1 MGTRSMSRQITHL
14 AFDKVFLECFVPS
27 LWFKQTHLDFKFK
40 QISVTSSAPNQQ
52 YVKHNSRKNTSA
64 SALLKFCH
72 YISTGFE
79 LYSILTHHFNNAHE
93 RAFKFL
99 EFGFLCNI
107 CNATLHPPH
116 PSPHQSTVMIMLFDD
131 NSFK

>member
-99 EFGFLCNI
+99 GSLCNI
-107 CNATLHPPH
+107 CNADFGSPCNICNANPPN
-116 PSPHQSTVMIMLFDD
+116 PTPAPASQL
-131 NSFK
+131 